1 LSLLI
6 CTVGGSHQPIE
17 KAIKTIQPSKV
28 IFVCSNDDKETG
40 RKGSYVSVNGLGNV
54 NKSSASSQKCD
65 LPNLQTLTQLDDQQ
79 TVIIT
84 VSPDDLSACYRQIQ
98 KGIQHQDSSQL
109 VADYTGGTKTMS
121 AALAMIAAD
130 YNILLNLI
138 VGTRADHIKVKDGSH
153 DSITLDIQQLRDQR
167 RLKEA
172 SQQWQSYAYQRSK
185 VMAEEI
191 KLTLNNKAN
200 RNTLIQLSS
209 AFAAWDCFDHKQA
222 QDLLNDHKAK
232 IGPYFSGY
240 LTVIKHLVDAK
251 SEQHNLKYTPYLIL
265 DVWNNAL
272 RKASQGYYDD
282 AIARV
287 YRVLE
292 WSAQW
297 ILLKEKQWYT
307 GDLPEQPYP
316 ASINITLNR
325 EGKRQASLFTAWQ
338 LVQHYGDSQSAA
350 FAHQHLDSMM
360 THMSIRNNSI
370 LAHGFTPVEST
381 QWLSLQGWIT
391 DHLIPLLKALAADAS
406 IGKKIDEKAMQLPT
420 LYPMEL
426 FE

>member
-1 LSLLI
+1 MSLLI

-79 TVIIT
+79 TEIIT
-84 VSPDDLSACYRQIQ
+84 VPPDDLSACYMSIQ
-98 KGIQHQDSSQL
+98 KEIQLQDSSQL
-109 VADYTGGTKTMS
+109 IADYTGGTKTMS
-121 AALAMIAAD
+121 VALAMVAAD
-130 YNILLNLI
+130 YNLELNLI
-138 VGTRADHIKVKDGSH
+138 VGTRDDHIKVRDG
-153 DSITLDIQQLRDQR
+153 TETAATVNIQQLRDHR
-167 RLKEA
+167 RLIEA
-172 SQQWQSYAYQRSK
+172 SQQWQSYAYQRSAALTEK
-185 VMAEEI
+185 IQISAE
-191 KLTLNNKAN
+191 NKN
-200 RNTLIQLSS
+200 SRNTLVQLSR
-209 AFAAWDCFDHKQA
+209 AFAAWDCFEHEQA
-222 QDLLNDHKAK
+222 QALLETHRDKVVHF
-232 IGPYFSGY
+232 YSGQ
-240 LTVIKHLVDAK
+240 LTVIKHMVDAK
-251 SEQHNLKYTPYLIL
+251 TDQHNLKFTPYLIV

-297 ILLKEKQWYT
+297 ILLKEKNWYT
-307 GDLPEQPYP
+307 GDLPEKQFP
-316 ASINITLNR
+316 AGINITLNR
-325 EGKRQASLFTAWQ
+325 EGKRQASLFAAWQ
-338 LVQHYGDSQSAA
+338 LVQRYGDNESAV
-350 FAHQHLDSMM
+350 FADLYLDSMM

-381 QWLSLQGWIT
+381 QWFKLQDWMT
-391 DHLIPLLKALAADAS
+391 NHLIPLLKGLAGHYS
-406 IGKKIDEKAMQLPT
+406 IGITIDEKAMQLPT
-420 LYPMEL
+420 QYPMEL